1 MKTLETRKAIKEELS
16 KHCEHIYYGQADD
29 NAAFPYAVF
38 SIEEISKNDLVP
50 MYELEINVVGYG
62 KDTSYVENICDNIES
77 GMDHMTVNAD
87 HIAFTLYFDRKNN
100 VTAEDRNIIRRLMTF
115 SFNLYERG

>member
-1 MKTLETRKAIKEELS
+1 MKTLEARKAIKEELS
-16 KHCEHIYYGQADD
+16 KYCEHIYYGQADD

-62 KDTSYVENICDNIES
+62 KDTSYVENICDNIER
-77 GMDHMTVNAD
+77 GIDHLTVNAENVS
-87 HIAFTLYFDRKNN
+87 FTLYFERKNN
-100 VTAEDRNIIRRLMTF
+100 VTEEDRNIIRRRITF